1 MGRKEYNG
9 AGRIG
14 AFSLNLQLL
23 FTPHISQTATK
34 VIRNIL
40 RIAVG
45 TVLVVYLLLLL
56 AVNFGPIKHTV
67 THAVQ
72 EAFAEK
78 LHTKVEIGDL
88 QIGLFN
94 RVVLTDVTI
103 NDQRN
108 APMLSA
114 GRMTAKIELR
124 SLFRHQLAL
133 RTVSLLDTDVNLCRT
148 QADSADNFQF
158 FIDAL
163 SSKEPKKT
171 STLDL
176 RINSII
182 LRRVNVRYDK
192 RYLPY
197 TPAKL
202 NPSHLSLRDINANIS
217 LKSITNDSVSLR
229 IRSLSLKEQSGL
241 TVNNLQLK
249 LNANRTTAHIS
260 GFSLNLTDT
269 RFEQSELTATYD
281 ARKSWSDLWP
291 TLRVQASVDG
301 AAFSTNDF
309 AWILQLPKD
318 LKLEGKFST
327 NLLIVPGKIQF
338 NTFRLSSNDQALQL
352 NGNATLLKN
361 EKGFYAIATQIE
373 ALRIKQRFTETIAPC
388 LLKDT
393 TWTRRIV
400 RLGDIELQGHANY
413 RFGKEGTSRLNLHTE
428 AGALRADVS
437 WSPTTLSGGITL
449 SKANPAHIM
458 GNAKMPNDVTAH
470 INANVTLKN
479 KKLTA
484 ANAKAD
490 VSRLVWN
497 EHTFSPI
504 NLTAAYNGTSL
515 SAHLKSSDAAAHLNL
530 NGTATMVGSRIN
542 GLKLLAQV
550 TNLHPSTLGL
560 QGALAQA
567 DYNGNVSANLTNLQG
582 SKPTGYVT
590 VRDFAMVNGPHG
602 DYSLNE
608 LTATLSPAANGSN
621 FELRSDFADATL
633 SGPCSVNT
641 MKQAALTLAT
651 QALPGLF
658 SSPKTQNH
666 DTWNL
671 NATVKRTDILK
682 QFAGTDLQIES
693 PIRLNGTI
701 DASGGRTYLTA
712 STDGITIN
720 NTTVKEPSIYL
731 QGQGA
736 EFKALAQLTKDIS
749 GKPFKVEVNLAT
761 RDSALTANVAWRRIG
776 GGRRYEGTLE
786 TVTRFFP
793 TKRNGIDF
801 STQIRPTQ
809 FLLADSVWNIAS
821 GTLSF
826 RNREFSAHNVS
837 IARQDQSLAING
849 QLDRLGNDSIVADL
863 HNMDISYIL
872 GLVNFDAVEFGGLA
886 SGQAVLTHTT
896 QHPQLHTR
904 LSIPD
909 FRFNKGPMGSTN
921 IVASWNNTDKRINLD
936 ADMRLPHKKGGTQV
950 KGYVSPA
957 EKGLELNIT
966 ANHTDLS
973 FLRRYM
979 DGIFDNFRGDATG
992 FVRLYGP
999 FKKLDFQGEVTA
1011 NAQAK
1016 VIATGVSYHVTDGAV
1031 HMYPGTF
1038 AFENFAVTDVKGGKG
1053 TANGALRHT
1062 HLKNLRYDFN
1072 VEANHMLCYDKPEEH
1087 DLPFYSTTIGSG
1099 NVSLRG
1105 GAGHF
1110 DADINLRPETGTTFV
1125 YNLGATDNASTD
1137 NSMVHFFRTAD
1148 ATAEANGQSDQAAT
1162 EEKEANETSTDI
1174 TLNLLIDAN
1183 PSAQVQIITDPRAGD
1198 RLTLYGSGA
1207 MRATYRNKGSFEMYG
1222 TYRIARGDYKL
1233 SIQDIIRKD
1242 LTIDPESQMTFS
1254 GDPLAADL
1262 NLKAKYTVN
1271 GVSLSDLNYGAGFN
1285 QKSVKVDCILN
1296 IGGKARSPQIN
1307 FDLDLHNISEDEKQM
1322 VRQLIATDEDMN
1334 RQIIYLLGIG
1344 RFYTAS
1350 TNGTVAQTTSQ
1361 QQSSAAMRSFISTTI
1376 TSQLNSAIS
1385 NVLGNQSHWNFGA
1398 NVATGTY
1405 GWNDMEVEGLLEG
1418 RLFNDRL
1425 LINGNFGYR
1434 DRPTYTSNFVGDFD
1448 IRYLL
1453 TPRGSVSLRAYSE
1466 TTDRYFTKNSLTTQG
1481 IGVSLQRD
1489 FQKFT
1494 DLFKPKRKRKLL
1506 PKEKSATKP
1515 KSK

>member
-1 MGRKEYNG
+1 MGRKAYCG
-9 AGRIG
+9 ARRIG

-23 FTPHISQTATK
+23 FTPHVSPTATK
-34 VIRNIL
+34 HIRNIL
-40 RIAVG
+40 RIVVG
-45 TVLVVYLLLLL
+45 TILVVYLLLLL
-56 AVNFGPIKHTV
+56 AVNFGPVK
-67 THAVQ
+67 HAVTRVMQ
-72 EAFAEK
+72 ESIAEK
-78 LHTKVEIGDL
+78 LNTKVKIGDL

-133 RTVSLLDTDVNLCRT
+133 RTVSLLDTDVNLYRT
-148 QADSADNFQF
+148 QADSTDNFQF

-163 SSKEPKKT
+163 SSKESKKP
-171 STLDL
+171 SSLDL

-192 RYLPY
+192 RYLPL
-197 TPAKL
+197 TPGKL
-202 NPSHLSLRDINANIS
+202 NTAHLALRGINANIS
-217 LKSITNDSVSLR
+217 LKSITNDTLSLR

-241 TVNNLQLK
+241 TVNDLRLK
-249 LNANRTTAHIS
+249 LNANRSTTNIS
-260 GFSLNLTDT
+260 GLSFSLPHTH
-269 RFEQSELTATYD
+269 FEQSQLTATYD

-291 TLRVQASVDG
+291 TLRVQATVDN
-301 AAFSTNDF
+301 ATFSTNDF
-309 AWILQLPKD
+309 AWILQKPQNLN
-318 LKLEGKFST
+318 LEGKLST
-327 NLLIVPGKIQF
+327 NLLIVPGRLQL
-338 NTFRLSSNDQALQL
+338 NNFRLSANGQALQL
-352 NGNATLLKN
+352 HGNATLLKN
-361 EKGFYAIATQIE
+361 EKGFYALATQIE
-373 ALRIKQRFTETIAPC
+373 ELHIKRNFTEAIVPC

-393 TWTRRIV
+393 AWVHRIA
-400 RLGDIELQGHANY
+400 RLGDIQLQGHANY
-413 RFGKEGTSRLNLHTE
+413 RFGKEGTSRLDLHTE

-437 WSPTTLSGGITL
+437 WSPTTISGGITL
-449 SKANPAHIM
+449 TQANPALVM
-458 GNAKMPNDVTAH
+458 ANAKLPSDITAH
-470 INANVTLKN
+470 LNANATLKN
-479 KKLTA
+479 KKFTA
-484 ANAKAD
+484 ANAKAEIN
-490 VSRLVWN
+490 RLVWN

-504 NLTAAYNGTSL
+504 NLTAVYNGTSL
-515 SAHLKSSDAAAHLNL
+515 TAHINSTDAAARLDL
-530 NGTATMVGSRIN
+530 DGAVTMAGSQIC

-550 TNLHPSTLGL
+550 TNLHPFTLGL

-567 DYNGNVSANLTNLQG
+567 NYKATVSANLTNLQG
-582 SKPTGYVT
+582 SEPAGHINIH
-590 VRDFAMVNGPHG
+590 DFAMTNGPHG
-602 DYSLNE
+602 NYSLNE
-608 LTATLSPAANGSN
+608 LIATLSPSANGSD
-621 FELRSDFADATL
+621 FELRSDFADATI
-633 SGPCSVNT
+633 SGPCSVNS
-641 MKQAALTLAT
+641 MKQAALTLANR
-651 QALPGLF
+651 ALPGLF
-658 SSPKTQNH
+658 SRPKSQSL

-671 NATVKRTDILK
+671 DVDIKQTDILK
-682 QFAGTDLQIES
+682 QFTGTDLQIES

-712 STDGITIN
+712 STKGITIN
-720 NTTVKEPSIYL
+720 NTTIKEPSIYL
-731 QGQGA
+731 QGQGS

-749 GKPFKVEVNLAT
+749 GKPFKVEMNLAT
-761 RDSALTANVAWRRIG
+761 RDSALTANVEWRRSG
-776 GGRRYEGTLE
+776 TGRHYEGSLE
-786 TVTRFFP
+786 TITRFFP
-793 TKRNGIDF
+793 TKGNGIDF
-801 STQIRPTQ
+801 STQICPTQ

-821 GTLSF
+821 GTLSL

-837 IARQDQSLAING
+837 IARQNQSLAING

-863 HNMDISYIL
+863 YNIDISYIL
-872 GLVNFDAVEFGGLA
+872 DLIDFNAVEFGGLA

-896 QHPQLHTR
+896 QHPQLHAR

-909 FRFNKGPMGSTN
+909 FRFNKGRMGSTD
-921 IVASWNNTDKRINLD
+921 IIASWNNTDKRINLD
-936 ADMRLPHKKGGTQV
+936 ADMRLPHKQGGTQV

-957 EKGLELNIT
+957 EKGLELDIT

-973 FLRRYM
+973 FLRRYI
-979 DGIFDNFRGDATG
+979 DGIFDDFGGDATG

-1016 VIATGVSYHVTDGAV
+1016 VISTGVNYHVTDGAV

-1038 AFENFAVTDVKGGKG
+1038 AFEKFAVTDVKGGKG
-1053 TANGALRHT
+1053 TANGTLRHT
-1062 HLKNLRYDFN
+1062 HLKNLRYDFS

-1105 GAGHF
+1105 GTGHF

-1125 YNLGATDNASTD
+1125 YNLGATGNASTD

-1148 ATAEANGQSDQAAT
+1148 TTAEANGQTTQAT
-1162 EEKEANETSTDI
+1162 TTEKEANETSTDI

-1222 TYRIARGDYKL
+1222 TYRMARGDYKL

-1242 LTIDPESQMTFS
+1242 LTIEPESQMTFS

-1350 TNGTVAQTTSQ
+1350 TNGSVAQTTSQ

-1481 IGVSLQRD
+1481 IGISLQRD

-1506 PKEKSATKP
+1506 QKEKSATKQE
-1515 KSK
+1515 SK

>member
-1 MGRKEYNG
+1 M
-9 AGRIG
+9 
-14 AFSLNLQLL
+14 
-23 FTPHISQTATK
+23 
-34 VIRNIL
+34 
-40 RIAVG
+40 
-45 TVLVVYLLLLL
+45 LLL
-56 AVNFGPIKHTV
+56 AVNFGPVKQTLTRSV
-67 THAVQ
+67 AQ
-72 EAFAEK
+72 AAAEK
-78 LHTKVEIGDL
+78 LHTDVTIGDL

-108 APMLSA
+108 APMLKA

-124 SLFRHQLAL
+124 SLFRSQLAL
-133 RTVSLLDTDVNLCRT
+133 RTVSLLDTDVNLYRT

-192 RYLPY
+192 RYMPF
-197 TPAKL
+197 TPKKL
-202 NPSHLSLRDINANIS
+202 NPSHLALRDINANIS
-217 LKSITNDSVSLR
+217 LKSITNDSISLR

-241 TVNNLQLK
+241 NLKDLRLK
-249 LNANRTTAHIS
+249 LNANRTTANVS
-260 GFSLNLTDT
+260 GLSFNLPHTH
-269 RFEQSELTATYD
+269 FEQSELLATYD
-281 ARKSWSDLWP
+281 ARKSWSNLWP
-291 TLRVQASVDG
+291 TLRVKATVDN
-301 AAFSTNDF
+301 AAFSTRDF
-309 AWILQLPKD
+309 AWILKMPED
-318 LKLEGKFST
+318 LEIEGKFST
-327 NLLIVPGKIQF
+327 NVLILPGKIQLNAF
-338 NTFRLSSNDQALQL
+338 KLSANDQALQL
-352 NGNATLLKN
+352 LANATLQKN

-373 ALRIKQRFTETIAPC
+373 QLRVKRNFTQTVVPC
-388 LLKDT
+388 VLKDT
-393 TWTRRIV
+393 TWTRRIA
-400 RLGDIELQGHANY
+400 RLGDIDLQGHANY
-413 RFGKEGTSRLNLHTE
+413 RFGEEGTSRLKLNTE
-428 AGALRADVS
+428 AGAVRADVS
-437 WSPTTLSGGITL
+437 WSPTAISGDVTL
-449 SKANPAHIM
+449 SKANPARFM
-458 GNAKMPNDVTAH
+458 ANAKLPSDVNAH
-470 INANVTLKN
+470 LSAQASLKE
-479 KKLTA
+479 KRLTA
-484 ANAKAD
+484 AKAKAD
-490 VSRLVWN
+490 VSHLVWN
-497 EHTFSPI
+497 AHTFSPI
-504 NLTAAYNGTSL
+504 YLTAAYNGTQL
-515 SAHLKSSDAAAHLNL
+515 SAQLKSTDAAAHLTL
-530 NGTATMVGSRIN
+530 DGTATMANSRIN
-542 GLKLLAQV
+542 GLKVEAQIA
-550 TNLHPSTLGL
+550 NIHPSTLGQ

-567 DYNGNVSANLTNLQG
+567 SYKATVHADLTNLQG
-582 SKPTGYVT
+582 SKPAGYVNIC
-590 VRDFAMVNGPHG
+590 DFAMANGPHG
-602 DYSLNE
+602 DYSLDE
-608 LTATLSPAANGSN
+608 LTATLSPAANGSK
-621 FELRSDFADATL
+621 FELNSDFADVSL
-633 SGPCSVNT
+633 DGHFSLNH
-641 MKQAALTLAT
+641 MKQAALTLANR
-651 QALPGLF
+651 ALPGLF
-658 SSPKTQNH
+658 SAPKSRSTG
-666 DTWNL
+666 TWNL
-671 NATVKRTDILK
+671 NATVKRTDIVKSFTGTNLK
-682 QFAGTDLQIES
+682 LES
-693 PIRLNGTI
+693 PLLLHGTL
-701 DASGGRTYLTA
+701 DASGGRTFLTA
-712 STDGITIN
+712 TTDGIAIG
-720 NTTVKEPSIYL
+720 NTTLKDPSIYL
-731 QGQGA
+731 QGQGS

-749 GKPFKVEVNLAT
+749 GKPFKLEMNLAT
-761 RDSALTANVAWRRIG
+761 RDSALTANVEWRG
-776 GGRRYEGTLE
+776 SGTGRRYEGAME

-793 TKRNGIDF
+793 TKGKGIDF

-809 FLLADSVWNIAS
+809 FFLADSVWNIAS

-826 RNREFSAHNVS
+826 RNREFSVHNVS
-837 IARQDQSLAING
+837 IAREDQSLAING
-849 QLDRLGNDSIVADL
+849 QLDRQGNDSIVADL
-863 HNMDISYIL
+863 RNIDISYIL
-872 GLVNFDAVEFGGLA
+872 DLINFDAVEFGGLA

-896 QHPQLHTR
+896 QHPQLHAR

-909 FRFNKGPMGSTN
+909 FRFNKGPMGSTD
-921 IVASWNNTDKRINLD
+921 IIASWNSTDKRINLD
-936 ADMRLPHKKGGTQV
+936 ADMRLPHKQGGTQV

-966 ANHTDLS
+966 ANRTDLR
-973 FLRRYM
+973 FLRRYI
-979 DGIFDNFRGDATG
+979 DGIFDDFCGDATG

-999 FKKLDFQGEVTA
+999 FKQLNFQGEVTA
-1011 NAQAK
+1011 NAQAT
-1016 VIATGVSYHVTDGAV
+1016 ILSTGVNYKVTDGAV

-1038 AFENFAVTDVKGGKG
+1038 AFENFTVTDPKGGKG
-1053 TANGALRHT
+1053 TADGALRHT

-1072 VEANHMLCYDKPEEH
+1072 VHADHMLCYDKPEEH
-1087 DLPFYSTTIGSG
+1087 DLPFYSTTVGSG

-1105 GAGHF
+1105 GTGF
-1110 DADINLRPETGTTFV
+1110 FNADINLRPESGTTFV

-1137 NSMVHFFRTAD
+1137 NSMVHFARTAD
-1148 ATAEANGQSDQAAT
+1148 PTTDADNLSAEDEAKGK
-1162 EEKEANETSTDI
+1162 EKNETSTDI

-1198 RLTLYGSGA
+1198 RLTLYGNGA
-1207 MRATYRNKGSFEMYG
+1207 MRATYRNKGAFEMYG
-1222 TYRIARGDYKL
+1222 TYHIARGDYKL

-1262 NLKAKYTVN
+1262 DLKAKYTVN

-1296 IGGKARSPQIN
+1296 IGGKARNPQIN

-1350 TNGTVAQTTSQ
+1350 TNGSVAQTTSQ

-1376 TSQLNSAIS
+1376 TSQLNSAIA

-1481 IGVSLQRD
+1481 IGLSLQRD

-1506 PKEKSATKP
+1506 QNGKSATSP
-1515 KSK
+1515 TSK